1 MLFRSAAARS
11 GRQFPSLVAGSRV
24 GCVYVWAQPCY
35 SELGDFLA
43 SCRSWTADR
52 LLRVLTSHCIFLHG
66 GYITSALNDTP
77 VLAERLV
84 TGLAW
89 KLGAWW
95 KKLV

>member
-1 MLFRSAAARS
+1 MNLSS
-11 GRQFPSLVAGSRV
+11 INCLLHV
-24 GCVYVWAQPCY
+24 
-35 SELGDFLA
+35 LA
-43 SCRSWTADR
+43 EIM
-52 LLRVLTSHCIFLHG
+52 IFMIMVVVVH
-66 GYITSALNDTP
+66 ISALNDTT

>member
-1 MLFRSAAARS
+1 M
-11 GRQFPSLVAGSRV
+11 
-24 GCVYVWAQPCY
+24 
-35 SELGDFLA
+35 
-43 SCRSWTADR
+43 
-52 LLRVLTSHCIFLHG
+52 IFMIMVVVVH
-66 GYITSALNDTP
+66 ISALNDTT